1 MKEVGTMRRSL
12 TKTSAAVLGGA
23 AAVIAA
29 LPLSAAN
36 AEELLVLDAA
46 QLDGVT
52 AAAAAGVSLIGDSNA
67 FGTLFSQS
75 TLTFQGQS
83 LSSPAFSSASGSITT
98 FGLGIGGTGANT
110 PTANADTQLDGIVGD
125 RQYVYDFSRSGS
137 GLGYAYDFDATFAFA
152 VSSEFP
158 I

>member
-1 MKEVGTMRRSL
+1 MRTSL
-12 TKTSAAVLGGA
+12 TKTTAAVLGGA
-23 AAVIAA
+23 AALIAA
-29 LPLSAAN
+29 LPLAAAN
-36 AEELLVLDAA
+36 ADELMVLDAG

-52 AAAAAGVSLIGDSNA
+52 AAAAAGVSLIGGTTA

-75 TLTFQGQS
+75 TLNFQGQS
-83 LSSPAFSSASGSITT
+83 VSSPAFSSASGSITS

-110 PTANADTQLDGIVGD
+110 PVANGDTQLAGITGD
-125 RQYVYDFSRSGS
+125 RTYVYDFNRSGS
-137 GLGYAYDFDATFAFA
+137 GLGYAYDFDATYAFA